1 MVKGDRWRGVRSR
14 GRGKVMR
21 RSNLA
26 KHGINFSDAQQLW
39 ADAERVE
46 IPARTEDETRSLIIG
61 KVAQKYWSAIIT
73 YRENRVRII
82 SVRQSRK
89 EEVAL
94 YESNRI

>member
-1 MVKGDRWRGVRSR
+1 MDFEFDDAKS
-14 GRGKVMR
+14 

>member
-1 MVKGDRWRGVRSR
+1 MEFEFDDAKS
-14 GRGKVMR
+14 

-46 IPARTEDETRSLIIG
+46 IPARTEDEKRSLIIG

>member
-1 MVKGDRWRGVRSR
+1 MEFEFDDAKS
-14 GRGKVMR
+14 

-46 IPARTEDETRSLIIG
+46 IPARTEDETRFLIIG

>member
-1 MVKGDRWRGVRSR
+1 MEFEFDDAKS
-14 GRGKVMR
+14 

-26 KHGINFSDAQQLW
+26 KHGISFSDAQQLW

-46 IPARTEDETRSLIIG
+46 IPARTEDETRFLIIG

>member
-1 MVKGDRWRGVRSR
+1 MEFEFDDAKS
-14 GRGKVMR
+14 

-39 ADAERVE
+39 ADAVRVE
-46 IPARTEDETRSLIIG
+46 IPARTEDEKRSLIIG

-73 YRENRVRII
+73 YREDRVRII